1 MSFCSYYDTH
11 VCRSC
16 SQIDLFYSEQ
26 LTEKGAHLHK
36 ALEPFVVSEWLKPTS
51 SQLKGFRNKA
61 KMVASNGDEGIILG
75 LSDEVSLIGCPLY
88 DISMQTALEHTQ
100 NWLRTLGIKAYD
112 VKKKKGEL
120 KYVLLTRSSHNGT
133 LMLRFVL
140 RSHGILS
147 RLEGNLESLTAMV
160 PDIKVVSVNIQPI
173 HMAILEGEEE
183 IFLTDQNRLEEK
195 LNEILLFIR
204 PKSFF
209 QTNPDVAA
217 KLYKTVAKWTD
228 ELGAK
233 TVIDLF
239 CGVGG
244 FALHVASNER
254 NIIGVELENEAI
266 ECAKESAKLLGVK
279 TLTFKA
285 LDAVSFSTETSKA
298 PDVVIVNP
306 PRRGLGQELCK
317 WLERVSPADIFYSSC
332 NATSLAKDIE
342 WLKSY
347 ECVKVQLFD
356 MFPHTE
362 HYETLVHLKKSS

>member
-1 MSFCSYYDTH
+1 MSFCSYYDTR
-11 VCRSC
+11 VCHSC
-16 SQIDLFYSEQ
+16 SLIDLFYSEQ

-36 ALEPFVVSEWLKPTS
+36 ALEPFAVSEWLKPTS

-61 KMVASNGDEGIILG
+61 KMVASNADEGIILG

-88 DISMQTALEHTQ
+88 DVSMQTVLNHVQ
-100 NWLRTLGIKAYD
+100 NWLRGLGIKAYD
-112 VKKKKGEL
+112 VQKKKGEL

-133 LMLRFVL
+133 MMLRFVL
-140 RSHGILS
+140 RSHGIIS
-147 RLEGNLESLTAMV
+147 RLEGNLAALMALAPEV
-160 PDIKVVSVNIQPI
+160 KVITVNIQPI
-173 HMAILEGEEE
+173 HMAILEGDEE
-183 IFLTDQNRLEEK
+183 IFLTEQTRLEEQ
-195 LNEILLFIR
+195 LNDIPLFIR

-209 QTNPDVAA
+209 QTNPEVAA

-228 ELGAK
+228 ELEAK

-244 FALHVASNER
+244 FALHVANNER
-254 NIIGVELENEAI
+254 SVVGIEIESEAI
-266 ECAKESAKLLGVK
+266 ACAKESARALGIE
-279 TLTFKA
+279 TLTFEA
-285 LDAVSFSTETSKA
+285 LDAVTFSTETSKA

-317 WLERVSPADIFYSSC
+317 WLERVSPSDIMYSSC
-332 NATSLAKDIE
+332 NAMSLARDLE

-362 HYETLVHLKKSS
+362 HYETLVHLKKK

>member
-1 MSFCSYYDTH
+1 
-11 VCRSC
+11 
-16 SQIDLFYSEQ
+16 
-26 LTEKGAHLHK
+26 
-36 ALEPFVVSEWLKPTS
+36 
-51 SQLKGFRNKA
+51 
-61 KMVASNGDEGIILG
+61 MVASNGEDGVVLG

-88 DISMQTALEHTQ
+88 AISMQTVLEHTQ
-100 NWLRTLGIKAYD
+100 NWLRGLGIKAYD
-112 VKKKKGEL
+112 VQKKKGEL
-120 KYVLLTRSSHNGT
+120 KYVLLTRSSYNGT
-133 LMLRFVL
+133 MMLRFVL
-140 RSHGILS
+140 RSHGIIS
-147 RLEGNLESLTAMV
+147 RLESNLETLIALSPELKVITA
-160 PDIKVVSVNIQPI
+160 NIQPI

-183 IFLTDQNRLEEK
+183 IFFTDQIHLEEK
-195 LNEILLFIR
+195 LNDIPLFIR

-228 ELGAK
+228 ELEAK

-244 FALHVASNER
+244 FALHVANNER
-254 NIIGVELENEAI
+254 NIIGIEIENEAI
-266 ECAKESAKLLGVK
+266 ACAKESAKILGIE

-285 LDAVSFSTETSKA
+285 LDAVSFSTETFKA
-298 PDVVIVNP
+298 PDIVIVNP

-317 WLERVSPADIFYSSC
+317 WLERISPNDVMYSSC
-332 NATSLAKDIE
+332 NAASLAKDLV

-362 HYETLVHLKKSS
+362 HYETLLHLKKK

>member
-1 MSFCSYYDTH
+1 MSFCSYYDTQ
-11 VCRSC
+11 VCHSC
-16 SQIDLFYSEQ
+16 SLIDLFYSEQ
-26 LTEKGAHLHK
+26 LSEKSAHLHK
-36 ALEPFVVSEWLKPTS
+36 QLDSFHPHEWLKPSS

-61 KMVASNGDEGIILG
+61 KMVASNGEEGIVLG

-88 DISMQTALEHTQ
+88 DVSMQKVLEHTQ
-100 NWLRTLGIKAYD
+100 NWLRGLGIKAYD
-112 VKKKKGEL
+112 LKTKRGEL

-133 LMLRFVL
+133 MMLRFVL
-140 RSHGILS
+140 RSYGIIS
-147 RLEGNLESLTAMV
+147 RLQGNLESLNLLA
-160 PDIKVVSVNIQPI
+160 PDVQVISVNIQPV

-183 IFLTDQNRLEEK
+183 IFLTEATYLEEK
-195 LNEILLFIR
+195 LNDIPLFIR

-209 QTNPDVAA
+209 QTNPEVAA

-228 ELGAK
+228 ALEAK

-244 FALHVASNER
+244 FALHVATPQRSV
-254 NIIGVELENEAI
+254 IGIEIESEAI
-266 ECAKESAKLLGVK
+266 ECAKESAQALGIE

-285 LDAVSFSTETSKA
+285 LDAVSFSTETTKA
-298 PDVVIVNP
+298 ADVVIVNP

-317 WLERVSPADIFYSSC
+317 WLERVSPQDILYSSC
-332 NATSLAKDIE
+332 NAVSLAKDIE

-347 ECVKVQLFD
+347 ECVKVELFD

-362 HYETLVHLKKSS
+362 HYETLVHLHKK

>member
-11 VCRSC
+11 VCHSC

-36 ALEPFVVSEWLKPTS
+36 ALEPFAVSEWLKPTS

-61 KMVASNGDEGIILG
+61 KMVASNGEEGVVLG

-88 DISMQTALEHTQ
+88 DISMQTVLENIQ
-100 NWLRTLGIKAYD
+100 NWLRSLGIKAYD
-112 VKKKKGEL
+112 VQKKKGEL

-133 LMLRFVL
+133 MMLRFVL
-140 RSHGILS
+140 RSHGIIS
-147 RLEGNLESLTAMV
+147 RLEGNLEALTELS
-160 PDIKVVSVNIQPI
+160 PELKVITVNIQPI
-173 HMAILEGEEE
+173 HMAILEGDEE
-183 IFLTDQNRLEEK
+183 IFLTKEMHLEEK
-195 LNEILLFIR
+195 LNEIPLFIR

-209 QTNPDVAA
+209 QTNSDVAE

-228 ELGAK
+228 ELEAK

-244 FALHVASNER
+244 FALHVANAQRSV
-254 NIIGVELENEAI
+254 IGIEIESEAI
-266 ECAKESAKLLGVK
+266 ACAKESAKRLGIE

-285 LDAVSFSTETSKA
+285 LDAVSFSIETSKA

-317 WLERVSPADIFYSSC
+317 WLERVSPSDIMYSSC
-332 NATSLAKDIE
+332 NAVSLGKDLE

-347 ECVKVQLFD
+347 ECMKVQLFD

-362 HYETLVHLKKSS
+362 HYETLVHLKKK